1 MHATYQFRGATTK
14 AGYERLD
21 DVLRL
26 SRFLYNAAL
35 QDRRD
40 AFRRRSV
47 PLDDW
52 DARERRLE
60 LDAERKT
67 AAADAGEQWT
77 PLRGWA
83 RGRRALPDE
92 CLPLAIPPVP
102 TRIDQQK
109 QFTNIRKDDPEWSA
123 LSVHVGRGVLRR
135 LDRAFQNFFRRV
147 KAGEKPGYPRFKSA
161 QGWNTIEIDEPSPS
175 MIRDNGRHYL
185 IRVKGLPLIKLRKRR
200 ELPLD
205 RKLVNLTVTHRGRR
219 LICNLTYE
227 VEQEPLPP
235 VDAAVGIDVG
245 VADRAMLSDG
255 TAFPRRP
262 PRARAIEKKQ
272 KRLSA
277 CRKGSR
283 ERRRRARILANAHYR
298 ERVRARNE
306 THRITTEIVRR
317 FGLVAIENL
326 NVGAMTASAAGTTEE
341 PGTNVSAKSGLN
353 RSILEQS
360 WGMMRQQLA
369 YKAAWAGRELIAVD
383 PAHTSQTCS
392 RCGVVDRTNRSGKE
406 YRCGECGLAIDADL
420 NAARNILARALAG
433 VENPERFAVPDPPQ
447 PGEAA

>member
-52 DARERRLE
+52 NARERRLE
-60 LDAERKT
+60 LDAGRRT
-67 AAADAGEQWT
+67 AAADAGEEWT

-92 CLPLAIPPVP
+92 CLPPDVPPVP

-109 QFTNIRKDDPEWSA
+109 QFTHVRKDDPEWSA

-135 LDRAFQNFFRRV
+135 LDRAFQHFFRRV

-205 RKLVNLTVTHRGRR
+205 RKLVNRTVTHRGRR
-219 LICNLTYE
+219 LICNLTCE
-227 VEQEPLPP
+227 VEQDPLPP
-235 VDAAVGIDVG
+235 VNDAVGIDVG

>member
-14 AGYERLD
+14 AGYARLD

-26 SRFLYNAAL
+26 SLFLYNAAL

-52 DARERRLE
+52 DARQRRLE
-60 LDAERKT
+60 LDAGRRT
-67 AAADAGEQWT
+67 AAADAGEPWT

-92 CLPLAIPPVP
+92 CLPPDVPPVP

-109 QFTNIRKDDPEWSA
+109 QFTHVRKDDPDWSA

-161 QGWNTIEIDEPSPS
+161 HGWNTIEIDEPSPS
-175 MIRDNGRHYL
+175 MVRDNGRHYL

-205 RKLVNLTVTHRGRR
+205 RKLVTLTITHRGRR

-235 VDAAVGIDVG
+235 VNAAVGLDVG

-272 KRLSA
+272 KRLSS

-392 RCGVVDRTNRSGKE
+392 RCGVVDKTNRSGKE
-406 YRCGECGLAIDADL
+406 YRCGECGLAMDADL